1 MQGRRGQQE
10 LIRGASAAIGV
21 LLAKGLALQAGARQ
35 IPFTEEG
42 WQRGIQYSIP
52 GYQASG
58 AFGWGMALADLDGDD
73 DLDLVLMGRSNGL
86 PGVFE
91 NDGTGHFINRSFD
104 SGMLPLPEGSGMIAF
119 DFDGDRDLDLL
130 FTQTPGPSRLHRNE
144 GDFLFTDVTEQ
155 AGLGMCME
163 SQGAASADYDGDGW
177 LDVYICNYSPNPA
190 ASRNLL
196 YRNLGDGTFEEV
208 AVAAGV
214 DSTFLGFQAVFATI
228 DDGGWPGL
236 YLSNDNRN
244 IAGSNQLWRN
254 ENGLFVD
261 VSEPSGAG
269 VELNSM
275 GLAAGDLNGDRVTD
289 FYVTNTD
296 ITFGPAPG
304 NHLLLSQEL
313 GRYVRSDAEWGVT
326 VDETG
331 WGTHF
336 WDFDND
342 GRLDL
347 YVNNSSVPNLL
358 FRNVGT
364 PPMEECAEA
373 FGVQGSEGDSMVS
386 VFGDVD
392 GDGDLDMVQNDM
404 GRNVSL
410 LVNHAGGAQHWC
422 RLRIAG
428 IHPNWHAVGAAAT
441 LRVERPREGAVAEQW
456 QEIRVGGN
464 GFKGQSE
471 LVLHFG
477 LGDASVVDEIEVR
490 WPAGGA
496 IRVVRNMPADTVWT
510 IHHPDRLGDGD
521 EDGMVDESDL
531 ARLLAWIGES
541 LIPGR
546 EMMDFDGDG
555 RIDRSDLEPFFAR
568 AGWHRA
574 DLDRSGQVDAADLA
588 QLLAR
593 WGSDDLLADVNADG
607 SVDGADLGRVLTEW
621 QSGDGS

>member
-214 DSTFLGFQAVFATI
+214 DSTFLGFQAVFAII

-326 VDETG
+326 
-331 WGTHF
+331 
-336 WDFDND
+336 
-342 GRLDL
+342 
-347 YVNNSSVPNLL
+347 
-358 FRNVGT
+358 
-364 PPMEECAEA
+364 
-373 FGVQGSEGDSMVS
+373 
-386 VFGDVD
+386 
-392 GDGDLDMVQNDM
+392 
-404 GRNVSL
+404 
-410 LVNHAGGAQHWC
+410 
-422 RLRIAG
+422 
-428 IHPNWHAVGAAAT
+428 
-441 LRVERPREGAVAEQW
+441 
-456 QEIRVGGN
+456 
-464 GFKGQSE
+464 
-471 LVLHFG
+471 
-477 LGDASVVDEIEVR
+477 
-490 WPAGGA
+490 
-496 IRVVRNMPADTVWT
+496 
-510 IHHPDRLGDGD
+510 
-521 EDGMVDESDL
+521 
-531 ARLLAWIGES
+531 
-541 LIPGR
+541 
-546 EMMDFDGDG
+546 
-555 RIDRSDLEPFFAR
+555 
-568 AGWHRA
+568 
-574 DLDRSGQVDAADLA
+574 
-588 QLLAR
+588 
-593 WGSDDLLADVNADG
+593 
-607 SVDGADLGRVLTEW
+607 
-621 QSGDGS
+621 